1 MQPTTTTSTRI
12 DINAER
18 LWRSLMDMAA
28 IGPSPNG
35 GSRRLALTEEDVAG
49 RRQFRQWA
57 EDLDCHCR
65 LDEAGNLFVRREG
78 QDASLAPVAF
88 GSHLD
93 TQPLGGRFDGVL
105 GVLAGLEVLRSLHE
119 HDIQTRR
126 PLELVVWTNEEG
138 SRFAPAMGGSG
149 VYAGRLES
157 SAFFG
162 ATDADGTSLAD
173 ALEESGQR
181 GDLPLGTPA
190 LDAYFELHIEQGPV
204 LEQSGESLGVVTGVQ
219 GIRWYDVCF
228 TGQSAHAGP
237 TPMSHR
243 RDPLLA
249 AADGL
254 VAMRDDVEADPSG
267 NARLTIGELNVVEP
281 SRNVIPGEIHL
292 AVDLRHVDD
301 ARLDDLESALH
312 RRLGAAA
319 AKAGVSVDIE
329 RRWRSPVTPFDP
341 DLIASLDA
349 AARERGM
356 MVPHMMS
363 GAGHDAVNVSH
374 VAPTV
379 MLFIPCRDGISH
391 NEAEYAEP
399 EHCALGA
406 QVLCDAILD
415 RANHG

>member
-1 MQPTTTTSTRI
+1 MQPTTTASTRI
-12 DINAER
+12 NIDGER

-35 GSRRLALTEEDVAG
+35 GSRRLALTEEDIAG
-49 RRQFRQWA
+49 RLQFRQWVEA
-57 EDLDCHCR
+57 LGCRCR

-78 QDASLAPVAF
+78 RDTSLAPVAF

-105 GVLAGLEVLRSLHE
+105 GVLAGLEILRSLHE
-119 HDIQTRR
+119 RDVRTRR

-149 VYAGRLES
+149 VYAGRLETS
-157 SAFFG
+157 DFFH
-162 ATDADGTSLAD
+162 AEDADGIRLAD
-173 ALEESGQR
+173 ALEASGQR
-181 GDLPLGTPA
+181 GDLPLGTPV

-204 LEQSGESLGVVTGVQ
+204 LEQSGDPLGVVTGVQ
-219 GIRWYDVCF
+219 GIRWFDVRIS
-228 TGQSAHAGP
+228 GQSAHAGP

-254 VAMRDDVEADPSG
+254 VAIRDDVEADPSG
-267 NARLTIGELNVVEP
+267 DARLTIGELKVTEP
-281 SRNVIPGEIHL
+281 SRNVIPAEVNLMI
-292 AVDLRHVDD
+292 DLRHVDD
-301 ARLDDLESALH
+301 TRLDELEAMLY
-312 RRLGAAA
+312 RRLDAAA
-319 AKAGVSVDIE
+319 SKAGVSVDIE

-341 DLIASLDA
+341 DLIASLDT
-349 AARERGM
+349 AARERGLSL
-356 MVPHMMS
+356 PHMMS

-379 MLFIPCRDGISH
+379 MLFTPCRDGISH
-391 NEAEYAEP
+391 NEAEFAEP

-406 QVLCDAILD
+406 QVLCDAILA
-415 RANHG
+415 RANRA